1 VKAIVKYGEGEGF
14 VELRD
19 VPVPVPG
26 PQEVRIKVEYAGIC
40 ASDLHILNYDIAIT
54 IKPPVVMGHE
64 FSGVIDQVGAR
75 VEGWRVGDRVVAEAN
90 YEVCDEC
97 RLCTSGFYNL
107 CSNRRVLGYWHDGA
121 FARYTVVPAKRLHT
135 LPPEI
140 SFKQGALIEPTAC
153 VVHGVCE
160 LITIQKGDFVLISG
174 PGAIGLTALQIAKA
188 SGAKVIIS
196 GTAEDRQRLEI
207 AKTLEADFTVN
218 VSSED
223 IGEQVRELTSG
234 NGVDI
239 AIECAGNSQA
249 VSSGIDAL
257 RKQGQ
262 YLQVGLLGRDMQL
275 RFDAIAY
282 KELRVTGSISSR
294 DVSWRRAIELI
305 QNKEVTPELLISDER
320 PLDDWENAFRMH
332 AERKGLKILF
342 KPE

>member
-1 VKAIVKYGEGEGF
+1 MKAIVKYREGKGF
-14 VELRD
+14 VELRE

-26 PQEVRIKVEYAGIC
+26 PHEVRIKVEFAGIC

-64 FSGVIDQVGAR
+64 FSGVIDQVGAG
-75 VEGWRVGDRVVAEAN
+75 VEGWRIGDRVVAEAN
-90 YEVCDEC
+90 YEVCGAC
-97 RLCTSGFYNL
+97 RYCTSGFYNL
-107 CSNRRVLGYWHDGA
+107 CSNRKVLGYWYNGA
-121 FARYTVVPAKRLHT
+121 FARYTVVPAKRLHA

-140 SFKQGALIEPTAC
+140 SFQQGALIEPTAC

-188 SGAKVIIS
+188 NGAKVIIS
-196 GTAEDRQRLEI
+196 GTAEDRKRLEI
-207 AKTLEADFTVN
+207 AKTLKADFIVD

-223 IGEQVRELTSG
+223 IGEKVHELTSAK
-234 NGVDI
+234 GVDI
-239 AIECAGNSQA
+239 AIECAGNDQA
-249 VSSGIDAL
+249 VRSGIDAL

-262 YLQVGLLGRDMQL
+262 YLQLGLLGRDMQL
-275 RFDAIAY
+275 RFDTLAY

-305 QNKEVTPELLISDER
+305 QHKEVTPELLISDAH

-332 AERKGLKILF
+332 AERRGLKILF